1 MAQNFSYPLTDIRV
15 VIKGAGD
22 LATGVAYRLW
32 RAGFK
37 VAMTELAQPLAIR
50 LGAVFA
56 QAVYVGRV
64 NLEGI
69 EACRI
74 DDLSQVEAAWQE
86 DVIPVLVEVTQEEI
100 AALRPEV
107 LVDGIM
113 AKRNT
118 GTRMADAPLVIA
130 LGPGFVAGRDV
141 HAVVETSRGHY
152 LGRVIWEGTAQPN
165 TGVPGEVGG
174 QSHKRVVY
182 PPGSGIFRP
191 AVTIG
196 TFVREGDVLGTVDG
210 APVLARTSG
219 VVRGLIHDGLA
230 VTPAIKV
237 ADVDPRGIVEHCFTV
252 SDKALAIGGG
262 VLEAIMTHLTGCASR
277 RTSRRLEVAATSAKS
292 ACAD

>member
-1 MAQNFSYPLTDIRV
+1 MTQTSLSLADVRI

-37 VAMTELAQPLAIR
+37 VALTELAQPLAIR

-56 QAVYVGRV
+56 QAVYAGKV
-64 NLEGI
+64 NVEGV
-69 EACRI
+69 EAQRC
-74 DDLSQVEAAWQE
+74 DDPAQAEAAWQ
-86 DVIPVLVEVTQEEI
+86 DDIIPVLVGATQEEI
-100 AALRPEV
+100 AALQPEV
-107 LVDGIM
+107 LIDGIM

-118 GTRMADAPLVIA
+118 GTRITDAPLVIA

-141 HAVVETSRGHY
+141 HAVIETSRGHY
-152 LGRVIWEGTAQPN
+152 LGRVIWEGTAQEN

-182 PPGSGIFRP
+182 PPCAGVFR
-191 AVTIG
+191 AALAIG
-196 TFVREGDVLGTVDG
+196 DLVNEGDVLGTVDG
-210 APVLARTSG
+210 MPVLARTAG

-262 VLEAIMTHLTGCASR
+262 ALEAVVAHLVGTKGR
-277 RTSRRLEVAATSAKS
+277 GLR
-292 ACAD
+292 

>member
-1 MAQNFSYPLTDIRV
+1 MVHAFSSRLTDTRI

-37 VAMTELAQPLAIR
+37 VTMTELAQPLAIR

-56 QAVYVGRV
+56 QAVYAGRV
-64 NLEGI
+64 VLEGI
-69 EACRI
+69 EARRVEGP
-74 DDLSQVEAAWQE
+74 SQVEEAWRD
-86 DVIPVLVEVTQEEI
+86 DVIPVLVDVGQETI
-100 AALRPEV
+100 ATLQPEV
-107 LVDGIM
+107 LIDGIM

-118 GTRMADAPLVIA
+118 GTHITDAPLVIA

-141 HAVVETSRGHY
+141 HAVIETARGHF
-152 LGRVIWEGTAQPN
+152 LGRALWEGEAQAN

-182 PPGSGIFRP
+182 PPCAGVFR
-191 AVTIG
+191 AALAIG
-196 TFVREGDVLGTVDG
+196 DLVKEGDVLGMVDG
-210 APVLARTSG
+210 TPVMARTSG
-219 VVRGLIHDGLA
+219 VVRGLIHDGLV

-262 VLEAIMTHLTGCASR
+262 ALEAVVAHLTGRRPDQERQTGLEASAGSR
-277 RTSRRLEVAATSAKS
+277 R
-292 ACAD
+292 

>member
-1 MAQNFSYPLTDIRV
+1 MAHTFSALITNARI

-22 LATGVAYRLW
+22 LATGVAFRLW

-37 VAMTELAQPLAIR
+37 IAMTELAQPLAIR

-56 QAVYVGRV
+56 QAVYAGRV

-69 EACRI
+69 EAQRVEG
-74 DDLSQVEAAWQE
+74 LAQVEAAWQAGI
-86 DVIPVLVEVTQEEI
+86 IPVLVGATQEEI
-100 AALRPEV
+100 AVLQPEV
-107 LVDGIM
+107 LIDGIM

-118 GTRMADAPLVIA
+118 GTRITDAPLVIA

-141 HAVVETSRGHY
+141 HAVIETARGHF
-152 LGRVIWEGTAQPN
+152 LGRALWEGEAQAN

-182 PPGSGIFRP
+182 PPCPGVFR
-191 AVTIG
+191 ARLAIG
-196 TFVREGDVLGTVDG
+196 DLVHEGDVLGTVDG
-210 APVLARTSG
+210 VPVLARTSG

-237 ADVDPRGIVEHCFTV
+237 ADVDPRGVVEHCFTV

-262 VLEAIMTHLTGCASR
+262 ALEAVVAHLTG
-277 RTSRRLEVAATSAKS
+277 ATGRGLR
-292 ACAD
+292 